1 MSIELHAKAKDFLH
15 SKYNILLELDCRDF
29 DFDYNLLI
37 SLLDK
42 INKPCFEQNERILLV
57 HMDTDYYD
65 QLLPFGLIPINI
77 IRIFKNLGIPL
88 FTLLFMTNHY
98 GIHNEFDSLLS
109 DHDCNDRPTIIETLL
124 SKALLTDNLQID
136 CNLNFDEIEKQ
147 GLCMMGIK
155 RSHRLALANFIKNNN
170 LLENIALQ
178 TNFK

>member
-1 MSIELHAKAKDFLH
+1 MSIELHAKAKDFLN

-42 INKPCFEQNERILLV
+42 INKPC
-57 HMDTDYYD
+57 YD

-88 FTLLFMTNHY
+88 FTLLFVTNHY